1 MAAATQEDKL
11 LRMANQIASFFRS
24 YPDDEAVAGIHKHI
38 EAFWTPKM
46 VHKLEAALPAS
57 ARRRTS
63 SSAGRCRSTSRWPRA
78 RSARPPAIRR
88 SSVTA
93 PATPVETTRRHAM
106 DGGAMTKIGFPR
118 GISLGVSSVS

>member
-46 VHKLEAALPAS
+46 VHKLEAALPSFGEKADILVRRAMQIDEPVAESPIRAATRDPQKLGDGAS
-57 ARRRTS
+57 D
-63 SSAGRCRSTSRWPRA
+63 AG
-78 RSARPPAIRR
+78 
-88 SSVTA
+88 
-93 PATPVETTRRHAM
+93 
-106 DGGAMTKIGFPR
+106 
-118 GISLGVSSVS
+118 